1 MSSVLEGILDL
12 LLGTSDVD
20 EKARNTL
27 LTETDPVCCLSIV
40 YTVAKN
46 LGTINNVSA
55 FLSRACRNAP
65 ATPGQSEL
73 SNAIDYLGQSAFL
86 DENALGQLNQS
97 DGRSAAA
104 ALGAVLTQGHGTL
117 RNPSAYVCKSLQ
129 NVSKRGNEDG
139 GHMPRSV
146 FSSMP
151 ASGMS
156 HTARVSS
163 SRPSWAPPVSG
174 AASSASFASLMP
186 GGLAAIDALLARW
199 RGVIDQKAWESLMTL
214 DKSALGILQ
223 ELDQKGDEI
232 RSPSA
237 YVQRAVR
244 NRLGGPEMDGASQ
257 GGSLAPPGARPA
269 VSQGSSLGPPVFGMM
284 SKGLGQGIGGLGGLG
299 GGGLAAAEPPVK
311 RGNGQYGLD
320 EKAEAALLEAS
331 PEIYTQIIGE
341 LEQKGHEIRNP
352 SAYVQRAISNSRQ
365 AQQSLQARREA
376 EGALQ
381 GLSEGEWDEKI
392 ALELQEEL
400 AQLTTPLDEKATLA
414 LAEVSPD
421 SAVNILRGLRKHG
434 DQVGNPSA
442 WVCKAVGNERRNGPR
457 MEPATKRF
465 RM

>member
-1 MSSVLEGILDL
+1 MTTVLEGILDL

-20 EKARNTL
+20 EKARVTL

-46 LGTINNVSA
+46 LGQINNVSA

-65 ATPGQSEL
+65 ATPGQTEL
-73 SNAIDYLGQSAFL
+73 ANAINYLGQSAFL
-86 DENALGQLNQS
+86 DENALAQLKDS
-97 DGRSAAA
+97 DAKASAA

-129 NVSKRGNEDG
+129 NVGRRGSEEG
-139 GHMPRSV
+139 GHGPMRSV
-146 FSSMP
+146 FSSP
-151 ASGMS
+151 AAGAGLHHARHSSMGSSG
-156 HTARVSS
+156 TPR
-163 SRPSWAPPVSG
+163 WAPPVGG
-174 AASSASFASLMP
+174 AASSSASFASLMP
-186 GGLAAIDALLARW
+186 GGLAAIDDLLARW

-244 NRLGGPEMDGASQ
+244 NRAGGAEIDGAPPARG
-257 GGSLAPPGARPA
+257 GGSLAPP
-269 VSQGSSLGPPVFGMM
+269 VFGMM
-284 SKGLGQGIGGLGGLG
+284 AQGLGQGLGGLGGLG
-299 GGGLAAAEPPVK
+299 GGGLSAAEQPVK

-352 SAYVQRAISNSRQ
+352 SAYVQRAISNSKQ
-365 AQQSLQARREA
+365 AQQGLLARREA
-376 EGALQ
+376 EAQALQ
-381 GLSEGEWDEKI
+381 GFAEGGDSQWDDKI
-392 ALELQEEL
+392 AMELQEEL
-400 AQLTTPLDEKATLA
+400 SLLTSPLDEKATLA
-414 LAEVSPD
+414 LAEVSPE
-421 SAVNILRGLRKHG
+421 SAVNILRGLRTKG
-434 DQVGNPSA
+434 EQVGNPSA

-457 MEPATKRF
+457 MEPATKRL